1 MAKKKPIQKDKEKPR
16 VHPDLN
22 GFDID
27 INSFGEVKT
36 NYDLDKINMF
46 LNKHVDDK
54 KLRDRDDIEGR
65 DVNAELDAEEEH
77 DEIDEDNLPDWNDLD
92 DEDDDMK

>member
-1 MAKKKPIQKDKEKPR
+1 MAKKKPIQKEKEKPR
-16 VHPDLN
+16 VHPDLD

-27 INSFGEVKT
+27 INSFGEVTT

-65 DVNAELDAEEEH
+65 DVNAELEAG
-77 DEIDEDNLPDWNDLD
+77 DEDDHADEDNLPDWDHLDAD
-92 DEDDDMK
+92 DEDLK

>member
-16 VHPDLN
+16 VHPDLD

-27 INSFGEVKT
+27 INSFGEVTT

-65 DVNAELDAEEEH
+65 EVEAGLDAE
-77 DEIDEDNLPDWNDLD
+77 DENDNVDEDSLPDWDHLD
-92 DEDDDMK
+92 ETDDDLK